1 MEKPIITTTLSG
13 LFIKSEPWKNAHV
26 LWFEEMAERFNDDA
40 MKDSVKKWVNLPN
53 YFQGVDEVMKQL
65 YPNMSDAERTERAR
79 ETYFNSVL
87 KYIKQNPEVKNWE
100 VIKYFISLKEKYRI
114 ALITTNTINTV
125 NEILI
130 LLEQED
136 LFDIIETS
144 YPDEK
149 DDKALV
155 FDRFINQYGTPLV
168 YIGGGRKDSY
178 DYCKQRNIPRIFA
191 NFENAEDIPGVINIH
206 NLDELKE
213 EIEKLIN

>member
-1 MEKPIITTTLSG
+1 MEKPIISTTLSG

-168 YIGGGRKDSY
+168 YIGGGRKDRY

-191 NFENAEDIPGVINIH
+191 NFENAEDIPGVINVH